1 MYFMYVD
8 ESGDPGRY
16 NGSNTPH
23 FMLSGLIVPAQ
34 DWRLALERITAF
46 RVAVKQRTG
55 LAKREEIHSAELI
68 RPGRQVAYKQIA
80 KTVRIQILRDFVG
93 GMPGFFPNARILNVC
108 LAKQQ
113 FPHYDEYFLPA
124 WQRLLE
130 GFEAFLAG
138 QQAYG
143 AVMSDATDAN
153 GLRGLLRMMRR
164 GPNAPQFLLE
174 DVFHCASEHSYFVQA
189 ADAITYCL
197 FRQEYPKGS
206 TRKFNLGNLFRSLD
220 GLLLKSA
227 APADAQGIIRA

>member
-23 FMLSGLIVPAQ
+23 FLLSGLIVVAQ
-34 DWRLALERITAF
+34 DWQLALARITAF
-46 RVAVKQRTG
+46 REGVKQRTG

-68 RPGRQVAYKQIA
+68 RPGRQAAYKQIA
-80 KTVRIQILRDFVG
+80 KTDRIQILRDFVG

-108 LAKQQ
+108 LDKQQ
-113 FPHYDEYFLPA
+113 FPHYEAYLIPA
-124 WQRLLE
+124 WQRLLA
-130 GFEAFLAG
+130 GFESFLAA
-138 QQAYG
+138 QQAHG
-143 AVMSDATDAN
+143 IVVSDATDAN
-153 GLRGLLRMMRR
+153 KLRGLLRALRK
-164 GPNAPQFLLE
+164 GPNPPQFLLE
-174 DVFHCASEHSYFVQA
+174 DVLHSASEHSYFVQA

-206 TRKFNLGNLFRSLD
+206 TRKFNLGNLFQRLD

>member
-1 MYFMYVD
+1 MYFMYID

-23 FMLSGLIVPAQ
+23 FILSGLIVPVQ

-46 RVAVKQRTG
+46 REEVKQRTG

-68 RPGRQVAYKQIA
+68 RPGRQMAYKQITNTA
-80 KTVRIQILRDFVG
+80 RIQILRDFVG

-108 LAKQQ
+108 LDKQQ
-113 FPHYDEYFLPA
+113 FPHYDEYLIPA
-124 WQRLLE
+124 WQRLLA
-130 GFEAFLAG
+130 GFEAFLG
-138 QQAYG
+138 SQQAFG

-153 GLRGLLRMMRR
+153 RLRGLLRTMRR
-164 GPNAPQFLLE
+164 GPNPPEFLLE

-206 TRKFNLGNLFRSLD
+206 TRKFNLGNLFQSLD

-227 APADAQGIIRA
+227 APADAQGVIRA